1 MPPQRCVSF
10 HDWPD
15 NFTENSYSCN
25 CLFNSALYSQAM
37 KTKTILVVDDER
49 AVLTLVRGFLES
61 VGYQVLEAEN
71 GREASLIS
79 EHHKG
84 RPIHLLLT
92 DVAMPGMNGHELA
105 QRLVSCRPEMKVIY
119 MSGDTK
125 SSLVHDGVLKPA
137 TIVIQKPFSRD
148 VLECKVR
155 EVLES

>member
-25 CLFNSALYSQAM
+25 CLFNSALYSQVM

-84 RPIHLLLT
+84 GPIHLLLT
-92 DVAMPGMNGHELA
+92 EVAMPVMNGHELA

-119 MSGDTK
+119 MSGDTN
-125 SSLVHDGVLKPA
+125 SSLVHDGDLKPV
-137 TIVIQKPFSRD
+137 TIFIQKPFSRD
-148 VLECKVR
+148 DLECKVR